1 MRLSPFCFVL
11 FCVLGLAAFL
21 SPAVAETDDEQNYAP
36 STLVT
41 AEILESKIAEVEATT
56 KIPDEVRSGLVELYR
71 KALSN
76 LQTASSSEEAA
87 ASFDRAFNAAPAQIA
102 ALQDLSVPPPLETL
116 GVELATPRLEIEQV
130 LQKEQADLAAVSARR
145 ADFQRRLTYNQNQ
158 PTAIS
163 RRLGEAWL
171 EQETVVA
178 ELKSPP
184 LADQGA
190 AFSQARRWNLETR
203 YVALSSEINM
213 LNQELLSQPRRLKLL
228 KAKLDKADAR
238 VVWIGTRVKALSE
251 LVNRKRQLEA
261 AMTVVQAEATRQET
275 SGLDPLL
282 DRLAVQ
288 NAELTRSLTQVAT
301 DLDALDRDETEANQ
315 LAKRVAADYRDIKG
329 AVEASGLSRGLGQ
342 LLFKHRK
349 SLPDAQLYT
358 RQAHDREQLIA
369 EVGVRRLRYREEA
382 RSIADP
388 DRAVVEMELEISAEK
403 IPLVRETL
411 RELVVQRQALLQ
423 KALEADE
430 FYLGQLR
437 ELDAAERKLLGSV
450 RAFDAF
456 LSEHLLWL
464 RTAEPTRL
472 ENLIVLP
479 DEVRQYVEPAIWSD
493 LAHLLY
499 GQITRS
505 PVFWLILGVAIFL
518 RSKRRSIV
526 TAIERTAK
534 HLGKPNS
541 DSFLHTVRALALTLL
556 AAAPWPLLLMAV
568 GSELRAAAAADETSY
583 AIGITL
589 MRVALFLYVLR
600 ILHAVC
606 MPQGLALAHFLW
618 PKAAVRLLRVE
629 LNRLTWVFV
638 PLLLLVRL
646 AVDLNPAETGG
657 TVAQLGS
664 LFGYAALVFF
674 FYRVFHPRGAILV
687 HLQTHRETALLVRT
701 HALWY
706 PLLLLIPVGMVILA
720 LLGYMYSAAV
730 LSVMLDDTLLMA
742 SGLIVLLGLVMRWL
756 QLVRRHLAYEA
767 VLDRRQAS
775 IEARQAS
782 KPVAGEDGGA
792 VQFEEPDVDLASLS
806 DESQELVRIAMI
818 VIGLI
823 GLYLIWSPALPAL
836 RILEDI
842 NLWHYTVTLDGE
854 EKRLPINLA
863 DVGLALMY
871 AIGIAV
877 LAKRLPAVLEIILL
891 RLGMSSASRYTVTTL
906 VNYVV
911 IGTGVLLI
919 LSTIGLQWSK
929 LQWLV
934 AAMGVGIGFGLQ
946 EIVANFISGLIILF
960 ERPIRVGDYVSVG
973 DTDGVVTKI
982 RIRATTVLNLD
993 RKELLVPNK
1002 EFITGHLLNWSL
1014 SDQTTRVLLSVGIA
1028 YGSDVREAM
1037 RLLEEVA
1044 IEHEDVLD
1052 EPAPSVIFQAFGDN
1066 ALTLVLRCVVDSIN
1080 NRHTTISDL
1089 NLAIDERFSLAGI
1102 VIAFPQRDLHL
1113 DMKAPLQI
1121 SIADERQD
1129 PAGELKHTPKG

>member
-1 MRLSPFCFVL
+1 MRLSPYCFVL

-21 SPAVAETDDEQNYAP
+21 SPAVAETDAEQNPAP

-76 LQTASSSEEAA
+76 LQTASSNADAA
-87 ASFDRAFNAAPAQIA
+87 ASFDHAFNAAPAQIA

-282 DRLAVQ
+282 DRLAVE

-403 IPLVRETL
+403 IPLVRESL

-437 ELDAAERKLLGSV
+437 ELDSAERKLLGSV

-472 ENLIVLP
+472 DNLIMLP
-479 DEVRQYVEPAIWSD
+479 DEVRQYIEPAIWSD

-505 PVFWLILGVAIFL
+505 PVFWLILGVAIIL

-556 AAAPWPLLLMAV
+556 TAVPWPLLLMAV
-568 GSELRAAAAADETSY
+568 GSEMRAAAAADETSY

-600 ILHAVC
+600 ILHSVC

-618 PKAAVRLLRVE
+618 PKTVVRLLRAE

-657 TVAQLGS
+657 TFARLGV
-664 LFGYAALVFF
+664 LFAYAALVFF
-674 FYRVFHPRGAILV
+674 FYRVFHPRGAIL
-687 HLQTHRETALLVRT
+687 LNLRTHRGTALLVRA

-706 PLLLLIPVGMVILA
+706 PLLLLIPVCMVILA

-730 LSVMLDDTLLMA
+730 LSGMLNDTLLMVG
-742 SGLIVLLGLVMRWL
+742 GLIVLLGLVLRWL
-756 QLVRRHLAYEA
+756 QLAHQRLAYEA
-767 VLDRRQAS
+767 VLDRHQAS
-775 IEARQAS
+775 IEARQSS

-792 VQFEEPDVDLASLS
+792 VQFEEPDVDLVSLS

-818 VIGLI
+818 VTGLI

-854 EKRLPINLA
+854 EERLPINLA

-891 RLGMSSASRYTVTTL
+891 RLDMSSASRYTVTTL

-911 IGTGVLLI
+911 IATGVLLI

-973 DTDGVVTKI
+973 ETDGVVTKI
-982 RIRATTVLNLD
+982 RIRATTVLNMD

-1002 EFITGHLLNWSL
+1002 DFITGHLLNWSL

-1066 ALTLVLRCVVDSIN
+1066 ALTLVLRCMVDSIN
-1080 NRHTTISDL
+1080 NRYTTISDL